1 MWYLYIIR
9 CADNS
14 LYTGVTTDL
23 YRRVEKHNQKAG
35 GNYTRARTPVIL
47 VYQETHPTRSSALKR
62 EIQIK
67 KLSRAKKLDL
77 IDGQQ

>member
-9 CADNS
+9 CADDS

-23 YRRVEKHNQKAG
+23 YGRVGKHNQKAG
-35 GNYTRARTPVIL
+35 GNYTSVRTPVIL

-67 KLSRAKKLDL
+67 KLSRAKKLEL